1 MRSAPQLP
9 RQFQAQ
15 VEVLS
20 HLTDPRQDYPPSV
33 GRMKVHYDFDQQ
45 LARAEMLE
53 GYGAGKT
60 FVRRYDQVEIA
71 LTRLECAVGWSRTN
85 RSAFSLQK
93 QEFMVKHGEY
103 RKCERAYLGDAM
115 PQPEIPFT
123 QEFVSVRGKVCEHWV
138 HSNADVRVHVFSDV
152 STDGTAHRQGL
163 TPILPTSIADVL
175 LLCLVLYMEA
185 VPIRLTEENV
195 VDGQPTMLLTY
206 DLLDVQLGPQNVS
219 SFDIPDGYEHSDCLR
234 SAGGF
239 PYIHAFHYYLR
250 F

>member
-1 MRSAPQLP
+1 MPSTPMLLPLLLLLALSVRAHDVRSAPQLP
-9 RQFQAQ
+9 HQFQAQ

-20 HLTDPRQDYPPSV
+20 HLTDPLQDYPPAV

-53 GYGAGKT
+53 GYDAGKT

-71 LTRLECAVGWSRTN
+71 LTRLECA
-85 RSAFSLQK
+85 K

-115 PQPEIPFT
+115 PQPEIPFA
-123 QEFVSVRGKVCEHWV
+123 QEFV
-138 HSNADVRVHVFSDV
+138 
-152 STDGTAHRQGL
+152 
-163 TPILPTSIADVL
+163 
-175 LLCLVLYMEA
+175 
-185 VPIRLTEENV
+185 
-195 VDGQPTMLLTY
+195 
-206 DLLDVQLGPQNVS
+206 LGPQNVS